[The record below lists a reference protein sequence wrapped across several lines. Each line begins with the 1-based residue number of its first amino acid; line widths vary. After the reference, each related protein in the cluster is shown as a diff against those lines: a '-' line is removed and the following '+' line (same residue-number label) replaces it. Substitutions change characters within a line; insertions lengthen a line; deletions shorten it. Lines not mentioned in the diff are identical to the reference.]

1 MDEVPGDRI
10 IFNWFNF
17 LACLNLNLLLDPSIR
32 HFGTLPRFVR
42 HYGIRHSGTNP
53 LWDKQFHVSPNFS
66 LVAFVH
72 VQTVPALAHRHEK
85 VPLLTLGWLITEH
98 SNFVVY
104 NNNWSILTPYN
115 DMKNPCMT
123 KAKTNIWHKML
134 FIKLSRHF
142 INGLLKC
149 HNMHTAR
156 VWHSITVQQR
166 RQNHRTT

>member
-1 MDEVPGDRI
+1 MDEVPDDRI

-17 LACLNLNLLLDPSIR
+17 LTCLNLNLLLDPSIR
-32 HFGTLPRFVR
+32 HFGTLPRFVMGSDILGR
-42 HYGIRHSGTNP
+42 TLRGISS
-53 LWDKQFHVSPNFS
+53 FMFY

-72 VQTVPALAHRHEK
+72 AQSVPALAHRHEK
-85 VPLLTLGWLITEH
+85 MPLLTLVWLITEH

-104 NNNWSILTPYN
+104 NDNWSILMPCN

-149 HNMHTAR
+149 HNAQPEYD
-156 VWHSITVQQR
+156 IQ
-166 RQNHRTT
+166 